1 VAPLDAALRY
11 NFAVFRSPA
20 DRAAGYGRRPRSCA
34 AAYTGVLAG
43 GARRGR
49 RQRVTQPAS
58 QVAVP
63 RFRRGSVMPS
73 AHQLGPFMAET
84 PPTEFF
90 IQGITKEGK
99 TFRPSDWSERL
110 AGVMAQFGPGAS
122 GRNAYMKYSL
132 YVRPTIVSGIKC
144 VIVDTRLRDLE
155 PMAFDFVMNFARDNN
170 LVVTEACELHLGKH
184 P

>member
-1 VAPLDAALRY
+1 
-11 NFAVFRSPA
+11 
-20 DRAAGYGRRPRSCA
+20 
-34 AAYTGVLAG
+34 
-43 GARRGR
+43 
-49 RQRVTQPAS
+49 
-58 QVAVP
+58 
-63 RFRRGSVMPS
+63 
-73 AHQLGPFMAET
+73 MAET

-132 YVRPTIVSGIKC
+132 YVRPTIVGGVKC
-144 VIVDTRLRDLE
+144 VLVHARLRELE
-155 PMAFDFVMNFARDNN
+155 PMAFDFVMNFARDNE

-184 P
+184 DKA